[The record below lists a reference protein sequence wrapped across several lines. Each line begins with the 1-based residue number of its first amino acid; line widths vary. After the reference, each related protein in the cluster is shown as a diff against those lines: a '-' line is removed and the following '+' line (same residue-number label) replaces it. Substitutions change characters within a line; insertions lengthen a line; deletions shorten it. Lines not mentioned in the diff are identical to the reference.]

1 MKVWGEKL
9 DAKGRNIG
17 EKLASFAP
25 FGSFSTD
32 DGKLIAKLKANGA
45 FNKKGKYGFIE
56 ANAIPRPKSN
66 VIQGTRSAGN
76 SPILGKDEKLIR
88 LGTLR
93 ASLLKNDGTPR
104 KDASQEELEEL
115 KSIQDELGV

>member
-9 DAKGRNIG
+9 DSKGRNIG

-25 FGSFSTD
+25 YGSFTTED
-32 DGKLIAKLKANGA
+32 EAIIEKLRAHGA
-45 FNKKGKYGFIE
+45 FNKKGKAGFIE
-56 ANAIPRPKSN
+56 ANTMPKSKGN

-88 LGTLR
+88 FGTLR

-104 KDASQEELEEL
+104 KDASEEELEEL